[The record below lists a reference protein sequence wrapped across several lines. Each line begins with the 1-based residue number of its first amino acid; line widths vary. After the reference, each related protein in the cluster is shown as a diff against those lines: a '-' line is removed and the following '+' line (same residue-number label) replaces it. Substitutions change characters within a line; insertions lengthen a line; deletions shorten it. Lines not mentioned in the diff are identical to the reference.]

1 MQNTNFE
8 AVPPIDAHA
17 FVDVSFPLRGR
28 LAPSDHGYA
37 LYSAICRL
45 IPEAHEGRWLAV
57 HPLPGRRADG
67 VLMLPPRPFLTL
79 RVHGKDLARLLPLSG
94 QSLVLGP
101 HSLHVGTPNLF
112 ALRPAAELLAR
123 QVVIR
128 LTNTP
133 RTADGALDKAEM
145 VRAYQAELE
154 RQLQRLGVQAGI
166 ELGGRREITVQGR
179 RVLGFA
185 VRLHGLSED
194 DSLRVQAY
202 GLGGKRAM
210 GCGVFGPLRPS
221 QDSARK
227 GD

>member
-1 MQNTNFE
+1 MPSIN
-8 AVPPIDAHA
+8 AMIDSSVDAHA

-37 LYSAICRL
+37 LYSAVCRL

-67 VLMLPPRPFLTL
+67 VLMLPARPFLTL

-94 QSLVLGP
+94 QTLELGP
-101 HSLHVGTPNLF
+101 HALHIGTPNVF
-112 ALRPAAELLAR
+112 ALRPASELVAR
-123 QVVIR
+123 QVMIR

-133 RTADGALDKAEM
+133 RTADGALDKAGM
-145 VRAYQAELE
+145 ALAYQAELE
-154 RQLQRLGVQAGI
+154 RQLASLGVRAGI
-166 ELGGRREITVQGR
+166 ELGARREITVQGR
-179 RVLGFA
+179 RVLGFT
-185 VRLHGLSED
+185 VRLQGLSPE
-194 DSLRVQAY
+194 DSLRVQAL

-221 QDSARK
+221 ADAASK
-227 GD
+227 GA

>member
-1 MQNTNFE
+1 MHNTNSTTVAE
-8 AVPPIDAHA
+8 VDAHA
-17 FVDVSFPLRGR
+17 YVDVSFPLRGR

-79 RVHGKDLARLLPLSG
+79 RTHGKDLTRLLPLSG
-94 QSLVLGP
+94 QTLTLGA
-101 HSLHVGTPNLF
+101 HVLHVGTPNVF
-112 ALRPAAELLAR
+112 ALRPSAELLAR

-128 LTNTP
+128 LTHAP
-133 RTADGALDKAEM
+133 RTNDGALDKAAM
-145 VRAYQAELE
+145 AQAYQAELQ
-154 RQLQRLGVQAGI
+154 RQLQSLSVRADI

-179 RVLGFA
+179 RVLGFT
-185 VRLHGLSED
+185 VRLRGLSPE
-194 DSLRVQAY
+194 DSLRVQAH

-221 QDSARK
+221 QDSARE
-227 GD
+227 GA

>member
-1 MQNTNFE
+1 MPNTNS
-8 AVPPIDAHA
+8 ATVSSVDAQS

-45 IPEAHEGRWLAV
+45 IPEAHEGGWLAV

-67 VLMLPPRPFLTL
+67 VLMLPARAFLTI
-79 RVHGKDLARLLPLSG
+79 RVHAKDLARLLPLSG
-94 QSLVLGP
+94 QTLALGL
-101 HSLHVGTPNLF
+101 HVLHVGTPSLF
-112 ALRPAAELLAR
+112 ALRPAAELFAR

-128 LTNTP
+128 LTQAP
-133 RTADGALDKAEM
+133 RGADGAIDKTAM
-145 VRAYQAELE
+145 AHACQAELA

-185 VRLHGLSED
+185 VRLHGLSNE
-194 DSLRVQAY
+194 DSLRVQAH

-227 GD
+227 GA